1 MQTGNSNT
9 SLDTQIE
16 AAFGRPITAL
26 LHDIEP
32 PDVRR
37 VLEIRAMLAVV
48 ERHLDQIRDRLHT
61 ATAPDRNC
69 AELADEDLT
78 VDAEWLAAA
87 SRSRNRHAQAITCSC
102 APGPLP
108 RIRSRSARPQKQ
120 PPALRPPRRRERAP
134 LRFRTAEC
142 PVRRT
147 CLWNLSPHRFRA
159 R

>member
-87 SRSRNRHAQAITCSC
+87 SRSRNRHAQAITSLLR
-102 APGPLP
+102 AGPP
-108 RIRSRSARPQKQ
+108 ASHPKQVRTATEATARSAPS
-120 PPALRPPRRRERAP
+120 PPARAST
-134 LRFRTAEC
+134 TA
-142 PVRRT
+142 
-147 CLWNLSPHRFRA
+147 LPHR
-159 R
+159 